1 MQTPPSKVTWVSP
14 RRWTAR
20 CRDRMVEMLRKR
32 SLLFGWLVP
41 LVLLAGQVS
50 ALAHSMAVAHDRC
63 PEHGELIHR
72 AAGAPAIGAA
82 RTHGGQPAVIMVA
95 AIAGHGHEHCI
106 SFWAQRE
113 LAGPPPRPS
122 IELAPPPALAARPLV
137 APGLDGRSALLSF
150 APKTSPPLSA

>member
-1 MQTPPSKVTWVSP
+1 
-14 RRWTAR
+14 
-20 CRDRMVEMLRKR
+20 
-32 SLLFGWLVP
+32 LFGWIVP
-41 LVLLAGQVS
+41 LALLAGQLS

-72 AAGAPAIGAA
+72 AAGAPAPDAALAHGA
-82 RTHGGQPAVIMVA
+82 QPAVIMVA

-106 SFWAQRE
+106 SFWARRE

-122 IELAPPPALAARPLV
+122 IELTPPPALAARPID

>member
-1 MQTPPSKVTWVSP
+1 
-14 RRWTAR
+14 
-20 CRDRMVEMLRKR
+20 MVEMLRKR
-32 SLLFGWLVP
+32 SLFVGWLVP
-41 LVLLAGQVS
+41 LALLAGQLS

-72 AAGAPAIGAA
+72 AAGAPVPGAA
-82 RTHGGQPAVIMVA
+82 LAHGAQPAVITVA

-106 SFWAQRE
+106 SFWARRE

-122 IELAPPPALAARPLV
+122 IELAPPPALAACPFD
-137 APGLDGRSALLSF
+137 AAGLDGRSALLSF

>member
-1 MQTPPSKVTWVSP
+1 
-14 RRWTAR
+14 
-20 CRDRMVEMLRKR
+20 MLRKR
-32 SLLFGWLVP
+32 SLFFGWLVP
-41 LVLLAGQVS
+41 LALLAGQLS

-72 AAGAPAIGAA
+72 VAGAPGAGAA
-82 RTHGGQPAVIMVA
+82 LTHGAQPAVITVA

-106 SFWAQRE
+106 SFWARRE

-122 IELAPPPALAARPLV
+122 IELAPPPALAACPLD
-137 APGLDGRSALLSF
+137 AARLDGRGALLSF